1 MPFAEPPLA
10 RTLRSRVRLTQGRL
24 TVRYVL
30 DGALEDLEL
39 PWPEEPPRR
48 LDGLWQATCFEAFLA
63 CPPAADYRELNL
75 APAGH
80 WACYRFSAPREGM
93 RLEPALTGLD
103 WKSHR
108 VPGHFAIRFSLRI
121 AELELGGPGL
131 RLGLSAILKRRDGAR
146 EFWALDHP
154 AAAPDF
160 HNPAGHLLEL
170 PV

>member
-1 MPFAEPPLA
+1 
-10 RTLRSRVRLTQGRL
+10 LTQGRL